1 MKHSSNKG
9 QHTKDTSFIEERFH
23 LKKKSVSV
31 PHFKEIRQ
39 RVWDKLV

>member
-23 LKKKSVSV
+23 LKKSVSV